1 MDADAPSTTP
11 AAQDTAPDVSAVFH
25 MHAELC
31 KALANEHRQALLH
44 AIGDGEKCVGDLAAE
59 IGISVHNVSQ
69 HLRVLKERRLVAS
82 RKEAQT
88 VYYRVTNQK
97 FIQACALIR
106 QALVEQYLEQG
117 ESLQAAD
124 LLRIGPEPAAEST
137 GRGAAA
143 GAPSRERLRTSA
155 SHETEQHCSGPTG
168 DCCGPSLRK
177 STQAQRSTSCL
188 KISPTCR

>member
-1 MDADAPSTTP
+1 MDADAPSTATP
-11 AAQDTAPDVSAVFH
+11 VQAAAPDVSALYH

-44 AIGDGEKCVGDLAAE
+44 AIGDGEKCVSDLAAE

-106 QALVEQYLEQG
+106 QALVEEYLEQS
-117 ESLQAAD
+117 ESLQAAEYFHA
-124 LLRIGPEPAAEST
+124 GVEPPA
-137 GRGAAA
+137 
-143 GAPSRERLRTSA
+143 
-155 SHETEQHCSGPTG
+155 
-168 DCCGPSLRK
+168 
-177 STQAQRSTSCL
+177 
-188 KISPTCR
+188 

>member
-1 MDADAPSTTP
+1 
-11 AAQDTAPDVSAVFH
+11 

-59 IGISVHNVSQ
+59 IQISVHNVSQ

-82 RKEAQT
+82 RKEGQT

-106 QALVEQYLEQG
+106 QALLEQHLEQG
-117 ESLQAAD
+117 ESLQAAE
-124 LLRIGPEPAAEST
+124 LLD
-137 GRGAAA
+137 AAA
-143 GAPSRERLRTSA
+143 RTTSA
-155 SHETEQHCSGPTG
+155 GG
-168 DCCGPSLRK
+168 AR
-177 STQAQRSTSCL
+177 AA
-188 KISPTCR
+188 SPGAGQSSAASPA

>member
-1 MDADAPSTTP
+1 
-11 AAQDTAPDVSAVFH
+11 

-82 RKEAQT
+82 RKEGQT
-88 VYYRVTNQK
+88 VYYHVTNMK

-106 QALVEQYLEQG
+106 EALVEQHVAQG
-117 ESLQAAD
+117 ESLQAAE
-124 LLRIGPEPAAEST
+124 LLAGSRQQPAEPAARPSPS
-137 GRGAAA
+137 AAS
-143 GAPSRERLRTSA
+143 APA
-155 SHETEQHCSGPTG
+155 P
-168 DCCGPSLRK
+168 
-177 STQAQRSTSCL
+177 A
-188 KISPTCR
+188 

>member
-1 MDADAPSTTP
+1 MQI
-11 AAQDTAPDVSAVFH
+11 QDNTSAVSSADLQPVYR

-82 RKEAQT
+82 RKDGQT
-88 VYYRVTNQK
+88 VYYHVTNMK

-106 QALVEQYLEQG
+106 EALVEQHLAQG
-117 ESLQAAD
+117 ESLQAAE
-124 LLRIGPEPAAEST
+124 LLDATRQQPVT
-137 GRGAAA
+137 TGAA
-143 GAPSRERLRTSA
+143 TSA
-155 SHETEQHCSGPTG
+155 ATP
-168 DCCGPSLRK
+168 
-177 STQAQRSTSCL
+177 A
-188 KISPTCR
+188 

>member
-1 MDADAPSTTP
+1 MDADAPSTAP
-11 AAQDTAPDVSAVFH
+11 SPQAATPDVSAVFH

-97 FIQACALIR
+97 FIQACELIR

-124 LLRIGPEPAAEST
+124 LLRIGTEPPARNTADSPSEAPRAA
-137 GRGAAA
+137 
-143 GAPSRERLRTSA
+143 SA
-155 SHETEQHCSGPTG
+155 
-168 DCCGPSLRK
+168 
-177 STQAQRSTSCL
+177 
-188 KISPTCR
+188 

>member
-1 MDADAPSTTP
+1 
-11 AAQDTAPDVSAVFH
+11 

-82 RKEAQT
+82 RKDGQT
-88 VYYRVTNQK
+88 VYYHVTNMK

-106 QALVEQYLEQG
+106 EALVEQHLAQG
-117 ESLQAAD
+117 ESLQAAE
-124 LLRIGPEPAAEST
+124 LLDAARQQPTTPVST
-137 GRGAAA
+137 TTA
-143 GAPSRERLRTSA
+143 LA
-155 SHETEQHCSGPTG
+155 SP
-168 DCCGPSLRK
+168 
-177 STQAQRSTSCL
+177 
-188 KISPTCR
+188 

>member
-1 MDADAPSTTP
+1 MQIQDNTSAASTADLQP
-11 AAQDTAPDVSAVFH
+11 VYR

-82 RKEAQT
+82 RKDGQT
-88 VYYRVTNQK
+88 VYYHVTNMK

-106 QALVEQYLEQG
+106 EALVEQHLAQG
-117 ESLQAAD
+117 ESLQAAE
-124 LLRIGPEPAAEST
+124 LLDAPRQRPAPAVSSARPAASAT
-137 GRGAAA
+137 
-143 GAPSRERLRTSA
+143 APT
-155 SHETEQHCSGPTG
+155 
-168 DCCGPSLRK
+168 
-177 STQAQRSTSCL
+177 
-188 KISPTCR
+188 